1 MMDMFVH
8 NDQLAQ
14 LEAALPH
21 STGAVRL
28 DLLLNLAAAL
38 CQRNTERALLLADEA
53 QSLIDPAARP
63 ETNARIMARV
73 QLIHAEALW
82 LNTRVDAAAVL
93 AQEALQG
100 LVLAK
105 DQTSQIY
112 ARWLLGWI
120 NNDLG
125 RLSQRDADWQA
136 AFEVAQDVPDT
147 ARAETIL
154 AVMALM
160 DTLLDAPAA
169 ERRWGERFD
178 MEQGGWPAQLWTWVA
193 NFWGVMSALL
203 NDFETAAAYF
213 TQSYETALETG
224 QLRRAIG
231 SALKVGATFTKLND
245 FHSALDWMYRAL
257 DLARSTGWPGS
268 IGHALTKTSDV
279 LRRLEQLELA
289 GQLLLEALSCL
300 QPISAS
306 RDYATALQQLAE
318 LEFDRGQY
326 ESALELF
333 IQLQQRGIAL
343 NSNNFQFEAQRGQAQ
358 ALLHLGGGLRAL
370 EMARNCLQLAQEHQN
385 QHEQIVAC
393 QVLAEV
399 CAVVNGPVPDEWKPA
414 PSPSLYYLKRARA
427 LALKIPGYT
436 LADSLLDAIA
446 NAYAAVGQY
455 KNAFRYAREANMA
468 REKVH
473 SMDTAQYAMVM
484 QVRQHTDRIHAQ
496 AEHHRQLAATEAKR
510 AVILQQ
516 SSNHL
521 AQLDLIGRE
530 ITAHLDE
537 TAVFDVLGRHVSN
550 LLDVNAFMVY
560 LVSKDGRWLDRAFG
574 FEIGDLLPAARIDFM
589 QPDSEVA
596 RCLRDQCEIV
606 QDFCYVESQVEP
618 GTGLNRSALYAPLTL
633 GDRVL
638 GVMGV
643 LSTGRQV
650 YDERQCL
657 IFRTLSAYAAIA
669 LDNAHAYRHLQETQA
684 LLVEQEKLAALGSL
698 VAGVA
703 HELNTPIGNGLMMA
717 SSVQDKIKLVRPQLE
732 GQTLRR
738 TDLEFFMRDIRESWY
753 LIMQGLISVA
763 DLINSFKQVAVDRT
777 SAQQRRFNL
786 QKTCHEIGATL
797 ASHIRHSGHKLVQ
810 DIPENIE
817 LLSYPGPFGQ
827 VVTNLIN
834 NALLHAFDGRLNG
847 LMRMTAREAP
857 NQRVLFEFHDD
868 GVGIPEQH
876 IKRIF
881 DPFFTTKLGQGGSG
895 LGLNISYNIVT
906 KLLGGQIVVQSAPMQ
921 GTCFLIDLPLISPQS
936 ENQPND

>member
-1 MMDMFVH
+1 MDMFVH

-28 DLLLNLAAAL
+28 DLLLNLAVAL
-38 CQRNTERALLLADEA
+38 CQRNTARALLFADEA
-53 QSLIDPAARP
+53 QSLIDPGTRP
-63 ETNARIMARV
+63 ETSARITARL
-73 QLIHAEALW
+73 QLVHAEALW
-82 LNTRVDAAAVL
+82 LNTRVDAAAIL
-93 AQEALQG
+93 AQEALRA

-105 DQTSQIY
+105 DQIGQID

-125 RLSQRDADWQA
+125 RLQQRDADWQA
-136 AFEVAQDVPDT
+136 ALAVAQEVPDT
-147 ARAETIL
+147 TRAETIL
-154 AVMALM
+154 AVMAIM

-193 NFWGVMSALL
+193 NFWGTMAALL
-203 NDFETAAAYF
+203 NDFETAAVYL

-231 SALKVGATFTKLND
+231 SALKVGATFAKLND

-257 DLARSTGWPGS
+257 DLARSTGWPGN
-268 IGHALTKTSDV
+268 IGHALTKTSDI
-279 LRRLEQLELA
+279 LRRLDQLELA
-289 GQLLLEALSCL
+289 GQLLLEALSYL

-326 ESALELF
+326 EPALELF
-333 IQLQQRGIAL
+333 IQLQERGIAL
-343 NSNNFQFEAQRGQAQ
+343 NNNDFQFEAQRGQAQ

-399 CAVVNGPVPDEWKPA
+399 CAVVDGPLPDEWKPA
-414 PSPSLYYLKRARA
+414 ASPSLYYLKRAQA
-427 LALKIPGYT
+427 MALKIPGYT
-436 LADSLLDAIA
+436 LPDGLLDAIA
-446 NAYAAVGQY
+446 NAYAAVRQH
-455 KNAFRYAREANMA
+455 KKAFRYAREANLVRQKM
-468 REKVH
+468 H
-473 SMDTAQYAMVM
+473 SMDTAQYAVVM
-484 QVRQHTDRIHAQ
+484 QVREHTDRIHAQ

-537 TAVFDVLGRHVSN
+537 KAVFDVLGRHVSN

-560 LVSKDGRWLDRAFG
+560 LIDQDGRWLVQAFG
-574 FEIGDLLPAARIDFM
+574 FEAGKLLPAARIDCA
-589 QPDSEVA
+589 QADSEVA
-596 RCLRDQCEIV
+596 RCLREQREIV
-606 QDFCYVESQVEP
+606 LDFCQTKSQAEQD
-618 GTGLNRSALYAPLTL
+618 TEFNRSALYAPLTL

-643 LSTGRQV
+643 LSTSYQA

-717 SSVQDKIKLVRPQLE
+717 SSVQDRIRFVTRQLE
-732 GQTLRR
+732 AKTLRR
-738 TDLEFFMRDIRESWY
+738 SDLEIFMSDTRESWY

-763 DLINSFKQVAVDRT
+763 YLINSFKQVAVDRT
-777 SAQQRRFNL
+777 SVQRRRFNL
-786 QKTCHEIGATL
+786 RQICHEIGATL
-797 ASHIRHSGHKLVQ
+797 ANHMRLSGHKLVQ
-810 DIPENIE
+810 DIPESIE
-817 LLSYPGPFGQ
+817 LQSYPGPFGQ

-834 NALLHAFDGRLNG
+834 NALLHAFDGRSDG
-847 LMRMTAREAP
+847 IMRMTAREAP

-868 GVGIPEQH
+868 GVGIPEEH

-906 KLLGGQIVVQSAPMQ
+906 ELLGGQIVVQSVPMQ
-921 GTCFLIDLPLISPQS
+921 GTCFLIDFPLIAPQS
-936 ENQPND
+936 